1 MLWYIEEDMG
11 RKKIKGILI
20 RMKMIWRIIAGL
32 AIAIPIF
39 FYFFPTIKSEVN
51 DSKDIIFNICIILI
65 IIYILFEI
73 ILNFSQKEFFKGA
86 YSTITSDGTKI
97 IRDKMS
103 ISKMEFEES
112 CKIKKHLYIAL
123 SVSSIINIVHL
134 SILAKL
140 KQLQNYNF
148 KPFIFLTQ
156 DPSLLRYDKREK
168 NRFEQRLR
176 KLIDFY
182 LRDSFLEIKGYEI
195 LDINK
200 YNLWKNKNMMEI
212 LSKWTLQDIK
222 SSFHKQVEINDTT
235 PLSQFFLPVIEFLCL
250 HRHSKTAILC
260 GSELLPLWTLISKK
274 MDFSSTIFL
283 LPELVNFNN
292 ERAHPREEK
301 NTFNINHTTR
311 EEIEQEIENVTSFTP
326 LLQLYYFFLF
336 PICSKKDF
344 LIKSYRGSEMK
355 INSVQ
360 DLNLLIENNSLTLK
374 DLKMD
379 LIERIPDIM
388 IKINKRIQ

>member
-1 MLWYIEEDMG
+1 MMLFYIEKDMG
-11 RKKIKGILI
+11 RKKIEGILI
-20 RMKMIWRIIAGL
+20 RMKMIGRIIAGL
-32 AIAIPIF
+32 AIAIPVF

-51 DSKDIIFNICIILI
+51 DSKDIIFNICIIFI

-73 ILNFSQKEFFKGA
+73 ILIFSQKEFFKGA

-134 SILAKL
+134 AILAKL

-156 DPSLLRYDKREK
+156 DPSLLRYDKKEK
-168 NRFEQRLR
+168 NRFEKRLR

-182 LRDSFLEIKGYEI
+182 LRDSFLDIKGYEI

-222 SSFHKQVEINDTT
+222 SSFHKQVEINDAT

-250 HRHSKTAILC
+250 HRHSKTALLC
-260 GSELLPLWTLISKK
+260 GSELLPL
-274 MDFSSTIFL
+274 
-283 LPELVNFNN
+283 
-292 ERAHPREEK
+292 
-301 NTFNINHTTR
+301 
-311 EEIEQEIENVTSFTP
+311 
-326 LLQLYYFFLF
+326 
-336 PICSKKDF
+336 
-344 LIKSYRGSEMK
+344 
-355 INSVQ
+355 
-360 DLNLLIENNSLTLK
+360 
-374 DLKMD
+374 
-379 LIERIPDIM
+379 
-388 IKINKRIQ
+388 